1 RCRSSCPILQMA
13 SPVCVSSRVC
23 SSPHG
28 ATPLGCRSK
37 SNDRGAPKTV
47 VCQKCQLATLTA
59 KRRETANWPSA
70 APRQPARKKR
80 GGGVVRKK
88 KQKVD
93 EALVTSF

>member
-1 RCRSSCPILQMA
+1 
-13 SPVCVSSRVC
+13 
-23 SSPHG
+23 
-28 ATPLGCRSK
+28 
-37 SNDRGAPKTV
+37 V

-93 EALVTSF
+93 EALITSFEAEKPPTVEEAQDE